1 MAYTPTMP
9 PSVIQN
15 EIHGG
20 SPMSGMAVTAVTAKP
35 ALRVAEPYSTDQHP
49 VSDPYA
55 DRVREGLRQINAP
68 DYPAGTVPPMPRGVH
83 LLRWEPKLAPVALIR
98 VGIVTNVPK
107 FVTTTLLEL
116 KAAIAGNR
124 WQSGHWSVREL
135 VDRLEQCG
143 VLVEVDDAAAQ

>member
-1 MAYTPTMP
+1 MAYRPTMP

-20 SPMSGMAVTAVTAKP
+20 SPMSGMAVTAVTAVTAKP

-68 DYPAGTVPPMPRGVH
+68 DYPAGMVPWLDTVRPELYTELTARLPDEIQRLWSERG
-83 LLRWEPKLAPVALIR
+83 P
-98 VGIVTNVPK
+98 
-107 FVTTTLLEL
+107 
-116 KAAIAGNR
+116 
-124 WQSGHWSVREL
+124 
-135 VDRLEQCG
+135 LEQFES
-143 VLVEVDDAAAQ
+143 VLARLVTLHRRCCELYRAAKAKPR